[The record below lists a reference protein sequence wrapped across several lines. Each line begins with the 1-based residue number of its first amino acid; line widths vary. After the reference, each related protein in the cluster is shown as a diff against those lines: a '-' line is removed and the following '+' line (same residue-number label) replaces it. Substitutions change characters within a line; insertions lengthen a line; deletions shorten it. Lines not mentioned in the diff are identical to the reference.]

1 MNNGFNKEL
10 FIRENGLDKYTKL
23 LDFLECERTRNI
35 YRESAALLFSCR
47 IQKFVYDSEQ
57 YLRLRGSV
65 NMPVCIFENRFEEK
79 LKRR

>member
-1 MNNGFNKEL
+1 MSN
-10 FIRENGLDKYTKL
+10 FILQSTLTKQIKKYAKL

-35 YRESAALLFSCR
+35 YRESAVLLFSCC